1 MIRSYRFYVVF
12 ALLIATVVYIHF
24 HQEITVPVNRPLV
37 EIPVNYQGWRMTNE
51 TRFDQRILDVLKPT
65 DYVSRVYRSPDGKNV
80 TLYVGYHSGGKESGP
95 IHSPKHCLPGS
106 GWGQLTLE
114 KAEVPVADGTV
125 PLVKSIYQN
134 GDRKELFLY
143 WFQVKGKSITSE
155 YALKFAEITNSIFF
169 NRKDSAFIRVSVPF
183 EEDEAKA
190 FALGSRFIQSFY
202 PFIQSFLPK

>member
-12 ALLIATVVYIHF
+12 ALLIATAVYIHF

-65 DYVSRVYRSPDGKNV
+65 DYVSRAYRSPDGKNV

-106 GWGQLTLE
+106 GWGQLTIE
-114 KAEVPVADGTV
+114 KTEVSVTDGVV
-125 PLVKSIYQN
+125 PLVKSVYQH

-155 YALKFAEITNSIFF
+155 YALKFTEIANSIFF
-169 NRKDSAFIRVSVPF
+169 NRKDSAFIRISVPF

-190 FALGSRFIQSFY
+190 FALGSSFIRSFY